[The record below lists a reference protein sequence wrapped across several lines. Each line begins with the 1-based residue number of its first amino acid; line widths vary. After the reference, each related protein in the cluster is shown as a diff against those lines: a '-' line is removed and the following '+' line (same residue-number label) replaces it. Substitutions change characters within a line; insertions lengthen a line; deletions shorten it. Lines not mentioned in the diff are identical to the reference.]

1 MAKAGININEENGGK
16 MKQVIS
22 MMVAVLCLVAGT
34 VWAYEIDN
42 KVGVE
47 IIKINVGD
55 QGVYGAAVWLEEQ
68 DLLPTKPDGDKMSVA
83 EAYVK
88 MCLKNFEAGNLRATL
103 TECEKASLKLQPGQ
117 MLKIFAPV
125 IARAVY
131 NERLTKPFKEEATAK
146 DQQIAALK
154 TVAMI
159 ARAKAE
165 KDEAMLKSAA
175 SEAQRIKS
183 EIAELRKEKA
193 ALVSQNEKLTGQLD
207 ASKRAFEMQA
217 ATTEDLKRELSA
229 GLRTQISGL
238 MKSFDESMDRR
249 LAGFDLPDLADSIML
264 FSIACFVLALFL
276 ARARKADEVHS
287 AKIMERMTAGP
298 QKQTRLPKTYNQGGR
313 EFEVWVKDLT
323 PGAGPSMRRPA
334 NLNSYLNRNF
344 FINNN

>member
-1 MAKAGININEENGGK
+1 MANTATMAKAGININEENGGK

-131 NERLTKPFKEEATAK
+131 NERLTKPFKEEAAAK
-146 DQQIAALK
+146 DQKIAELE
-154 TVAMI
+154 AMI
-159 ARAKAE
+159 MITKASAEKAE
-165 KDEAMLKSAA
+165 VMLKAA
-175 SEAQRIKS
+175 ESETKGIKN
-183 EIAELRKEKA
+183 EIAELQHEKTT
-193 ALVSQNEKLTGQLD
+193 LVSQNEELTARLG
-207 ASKRAFEMQA
+207 ASRRAFKMLS
-217 ATTEDLKRELSA
+217 ATNADLKRELLS

-238 MKSFDESMDRR
+238 MKAFDESMD
-249 LAGFDLPDLADSIML
+249 
-264 FSIACFVLALFL
+264 
-276 ARARKADEVHS
+276 
-287 AKIMERMTAGP
+287 
-298 QKQTRLPKTYNQGGR
+298 
-313 EFEVWVKDLT
+313 
-323 PGAGPSMRRPA
+323 
-334 NLNSYLNRNF
+334 
-344 FINNN
+344 